1 MCKFSL
7 MATVQK
13 SMQKVLAKVEQL
25 LRFIQGFPKS
35 NTKSNLMT
43 GSKFKNIDLVG

>member
-1 MCKFSL
+1 

-13 SMQKVLAKVEQL
+13 SMQNILAKVEQL

-35 NTKSNLMT
+35 YTKSNPIT
-43 GSKFKNIDLVG
+43 GSKSKNIDLVG

>member
-1 MCKFSL
+1 

-25 LRFIQGFPKS
+25 LRFIQGFSKS
-35 NTKSNLMT
+35 YTKSNPMT
-43 GSKFKNIDLVG
+43 GNKSKNIDLVG